1 MVPFFFQRH
10 MGGLLASFVK
20 TAKVK
25 ASRRSL
31 FKKMDQSHGKINF
44 VSRDKKVWLCVLFCL
59 RGGFLH
65 FQRSLFLFGKKNQ
78 K

>member
-44 VSRDKKVWLCVLFCL
+44 VSREKKFGFVYFFCL